1 MHRHGDSGTEVP
13 PLVVFAGR
21 SNVGKSSVIRALT
34 GKRVP
39 VGKRPGSTRREIRL
53 EMGPVT
59 LVDIP
64 GFGFMAKRSKRAIEE
79 MKTSVIHT
87 LEEWSDQIVL
97 AVLIIDAFLF
107 REIVERW
114 EKRGEIPIDIEFY
127 AFLSEISPEVIVVAN
142 KMDKVRSVDRANV
155 IEYIRMRLTEAVPN
169 RPLNLVEV
177 SARRKTGIGELKSQ
191 MEAALRKQG
200 IVEPI
205 W

>member
-177 SARRKTGIGELKSQ
+177 SARRKTGIGELKGQ

>member
-127 AFLSEISPEVIVVAN
+127 AFL
-142 KMDKVRSVDRANV
+142 
-155 IEYIRMRLTEAVPN
+155 
-169 RPLNLVEV
+169 
-177 SARRKTGIGELKSQ
+177 
-191 MEAALRKQG
+191 
-200 IVEPI
+200 
-205 W
+205 

>member
-79 MKTSVIHT
+79 MKTSIIHT

-177 SARRKTGIGELKSQ
+177 SARRKTGIGELKGQ

>member
-1 MHRHGDSGTEVP
+1 MHKHVDSGTEVS

-21 SNVGKSSVIRALT
+21 SNVGKSSIIRALT
-34 GKRVP
+34 GKRVR
-39 VGKRPGSTRREIRL
+39 VGKRPGSTRRETRL
-53 EMGPVT
+53 EIGPVT
-59 LVDIP
+59 FVDTP
-64 GFGFMAKRSKRAIEE
+64 GFGFMAGRSKQMIEE
-79 MKTSVIHT
+79 MKTTVIRR
-87 LEEWSDQIVL
+87 LEEWSDQIAL

-142 KMDKVRSVDRANV
+142 KMDKVRSGERTNV
-155 IEYIRMRLTEAVPN
+155 IEYIRLRLTEAVPN

-177 SARRKTGIGELKSQ
+177 SAQKKTGIDELKGQ

>member
-79 MKTSVIHT
+79 MKTSIIHT

-177 SARRKTGIGELKSQ
+177 SARRKTGIGELRGQ

>member
-155 IEYIRMRLTEAVPN
+155 IEYIRMRLTEA
-169 RPLNLVEV
+169 
-177 SARRKTGIGELKSQ
+177 
-191 MEAALRKQG
+191 
-200 IVEPI
+200 
-205 W
+205 